1 MPAMTPARP
10 ATSRSVVVA
19 LACVG
24 LLAAMTTIAQRYG
37 FRGLALD
44 RDAATNWLAGDG
56 LYAYRAAGSHLGTAL
71 PPFAALLV
79 APAAALPL
87 AVAGWSLA
95 LAGVAALSL
104 ALIVLAG
111 PIARRYGR
119 RPWPVVLA
127 AGALALTAEP
137 VRAALGLGTLDLL
150 AFGLVTADIVALRRG
165 AWARSRARWW
175 PRRPG
180 AAPPPWHRRLW
191 TEGGWA
197 GAGVGLATAL
207 TVSPVFFIAYLAAT
221 RQWRAA
227 LTAVATAV
235 TTAVTAGLIAR
246 HETAAWFGEVL
257 WRIDRTGPVDAPA
270 NQSLAGVLARLYDS
284 ATTPVLLWLSFSL
297 LLVAVGLIRARSA
310 HADGDEITAFTLVGL
325 TAAIAGPVTDT
336 HELVWLLPAVL
347 VLVDAAARR
356 RASARRSLPGRPRH
370 PGAGPAVAAAAV
382 YLLVVLAPMGSFA
395 DPVSRNSYALALIL
409 LVNALPWR
417 PGAASAVPVD
427 RWATRR
433 ASRRAMTIPPPREP
447 LVRGS

>member
-1 MPAMTPARP
+1 MTPARP

-24 LLAAMTTIAQRYG
+24 LLAAITTIAQRYG
-37 FRGLALD
+37 FSGLDLD
-44 RDAATNWLAGDG
+44 RAAVTSWLGGDG

-71 PPFAALLV
+71 PPAAALLV
-79 APAAALPL
+79 APAAILPL

-95 LAGVAALSL
+95 LAGVAALAL
-104 ALIVLAG
+104 ALVVLAG

-127 AGALALTAEP
+127 ACALALTAEP
-137 VRAALGLGTLDLL
+137 VRAALGLGTLDLV
-150 AFGLVTADIVALRRG
+150 AFGLITADIVALRRS

-175 PRRPG
+175 PRFSDASPRPW
-180 AAPPPWHRRLW
+180 PRRVW
-191 TEGGWA
+191 TDGGWA
-197 GAGVGLATAL
+197 GVGVGLATAL
-207 TVSPVFFIAYLAAT
+207 TVSPVFFIAYLAVT
-221 RQWRAA
+221 KQWRAT
-227 LTAVATAV
+227 LTAVATAA
-235 TTAVTAGLIAR
+235 TTAVAAALITR

-257 WRIDRTGPVDAPA
+257 LRIDRSGPVDAPT
-270 NQSLAGVLARLYDS
+270 NQSLAGVFARLYES
-284 ATTPVLLWLSFSL
+284 ATTPILLWLSFSL

-310 HADGDEITAFTLVGL
+310 HADGDEIAAFTLVGL

-336 HELVWLLPAVL
+336 HELVWMLPAVL

-356 RASARRSLPGRPRH
+356 RASARRSLPGRPRR
-370 PGAGPAVAAAAV
+370 PGAGLAAAAV
-382 YLLVVLAPMGSFA
+382 AVYLLTVLAPMGSLA
-395 DPVSRNSYALALIL
+395 DPISRNSYALALIL

-417 PGAASAVPVD
+417 AGAAPAVPID
-427 RWATRR
+427 RWESRR

>member
-10 ATSRSVVVA
+10 ATSRSVMVA
-19 LACVG
+19 LACLG

-37 FRGLALD
+37 FSGLALD
-44 RDAATNWLAGDG
+44 REAAMSWLGDDW

-79 APAAALPL
+79 APAALLPL

-95 LAGVAALSL
+95 LAGVAALAL

-111 PIARRYGR
+111 PVARRYGR

-150 AFGLVTADIVALRRG
+150 AFGLLTADIVALRRS

-175 PRRPG
+175 PSG
-180 AAPPPWHRRLW
+180 AAPEPWPRRMW
-191 TEGGWA
+191 TDGGWA

-207 TVSPVFFIAYLAAT
+207 TVSPVLFLAYLAVT

-227 LTAVATAV
+227 LTAVG
-235 TTAVTAGLIAR
+235 TAVTAAVTAALIAR

-284 ATTPVLLWLSFSL
+284 ATTPVLLWFSFSL

-325 TAAIAGPVTDT
+325 TAAIVGPVTDT

-370 PGAGPAVAAAAV
+370 PGAGLAVAAGSV

-417 PGAASAVPVD
+417 PGAAPAVPVD
-427 RWATRR
+427 RWERRR